1 MNKKLEGFAD
11 VGDIVGLEVNIR
23 TPGGYSPDMHNYANS
38 VNMYQIYA
46 DTVAGLN
53 PRPVIEKKYY
63 CANASRRDGVEYFF
77 SDEDIKRTYAK
88 ELVGSGRMPDV
99 LSGVM
104 GNYFYMARF
113 NSVKE
118 VELFHEYVNRRPQST
133 GSHKNE
139 SMFKKDKCG
148 ESESFC
154 DTHIDGA

>member
-148 ESESFC
+148 ESESCC